1 MNFRFISY
9 DLLASIKGWLR
20 SPGTVFWTVL
30 FPVLLILI
38 FGAIFSGANEITLD
52 LVVQDLDETQL
63 SQRFIDILDNISS
76 VKVIKLDSNEDV
88 TVYMHD
94 EDKSVALVI
103 PEGFNQTISEYIE
116 YIESQYDPLLSFD
129 KDSLP
134 FNLTIYVDPS
144 DQTTTSIM
152 RSIITSVIN
161 EFNMNITSGENILGI
176 NEENAIG
183 EDFNYI
189 DFFLPGM
196 IGFTIMTSC
205 IYGSI
210 ERNTKFRKDGILRK
224 LLTMPITRS
233 EWILSKML
241 FMLFLSFV
249 STAVILIVGILVWGI
264 SVKIN
269 IFFFILIIATSFL
282 FSGIGMIIGRF
293 VKEQETADMAGGAIT
308 FPMMFLAG
316 TFFPLEQMPTFMQSI
331 AQVLPLYYVNEGM
344 RNAMI
349 YGDAEKTLYF
359 TGFVLAFAA
368 IFFIIGVLLTKW
380 KED

>member
-1 MNFRFISY
+1 MNFRFILH
-9 DLLASIKGWLR
+9 DLHANIKTWLR

-38 FGAIFSGANEITLD
+38 FGAIFSGGDEAEFDI
-52 LVVQDLDETQL
+52 VIQDLDKTTISEEFVANL
-63 SQRFIDILDNISS
+63 NNISCVS
-76 VKVIKLDSNEDV
+76 VVELESGKNV
-88 TVYMHD
+88 TEFMHD
-94 EDKSVALVI
+94 EDKPVALVI
-103 PEGFNQTISEYIE
+103 PKGFNDTMVE
-116 YIESQYDPLLSFD
+116 YIESQYDPTIEFD
-129 KDSLP
+129 DTNLP
-134 FNLTIYVDPS
+134 FNLTLYVDPL
-144 DQTTTSIM
+144 DQTTTSIL
-152 RSIITSVIN
+152 RSIIASAIYQL
-161 EFNMNITSGENILGI
+161 NMNIVGGESIIGI
-176 NEENAIG
+176 NEESSVG
-183 EDFNYI
+183 EDFDYI

-210 ERNTKFRKDGILRK
+210 ERNTKYRKDGILRK
-224 LLTMPITRS
+224 LLTMPITRA

-249 STAVILIVGILVWGI
+249 STLVILLVGILVWGI
-264 SVKIN
+264 SIKIN
-269 IFFFILIIATSFL
+269 IFFFLLVIATSFL

-316 TFFPLEQMPTFMQSI
+316 TFFPLESMPDFMQSI
-331 AQVLPLYYVNEGM
+331 ARVLPLYYVNEAM

-349 YGDAEKTLYF
+349 YADIDKTLF
-359 TGFVLAFAA
+359 FSAFVFVFATV
-368 IFFIIGVLLTKW
+368 FFMVGILLTKW

>member
-1 MNFRFISY
+1 MNFRFIGH
-9 DLLASIKGWLR
+9 DLIASIKGWLR

-63 SQRFIDILDNISS
+63 SQRFIDILDNISG
-76 VKVIKLDSNEDV
+76 VNVIELDSDEDV

-116 YIESQYDPLLSFD
+116 SQYNPLLSFD

-161 EFNMNITSGENILGI
+161 EFNMNITGGESILGI

-316 TFFPLEQMPTFMQSI
+316 TFFPLEQMPAFMQSI

-359 TGFVLAFAA
+359 TGFVLVFAA